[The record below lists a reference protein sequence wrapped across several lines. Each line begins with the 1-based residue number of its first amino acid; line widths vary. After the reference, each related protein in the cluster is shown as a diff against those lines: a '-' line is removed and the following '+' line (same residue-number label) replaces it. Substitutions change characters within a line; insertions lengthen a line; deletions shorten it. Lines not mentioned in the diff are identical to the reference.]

1 MVLLAATLIL
11 GLMIATSLVGV
22 LAGLRPHRSKG
33 AAGERMAAKRLL
45 DLNPEIFRTFHDL
58 YLPRPEGDGTITQI
72 DHLVISRF
80 GIFVIETKNYD
91 GWIFGGARQKLWT
104 QSIFGR
110 NTQFQNPLHQN
121 YLHVQATK
129 AFLSLAERQFHSLVF
144 FVDGDFRSEMPENV
158 ICSDL
163 CGWIAGHRATL
174 LNDETIRES
183 IRRLEELERQTD
195 RKAAKAKLLQQLKR
209 GNRQGPRVTGERD
222 LPGEIAATQPPP
234 LPPSPWNTGRPE
246 PGAVPPNGQFAHA
259 DARQFIAGV
268 RSA

>member
-1 MVLLAATLIL
+1 MVFLAATLIL
-11 GLMIATSLVGV
+11 GLMVATSLVGV
-22 LAGLRPHRSKG
+22 LAGLRPVRSKG
-33 AAGERMAAKRLL
+33 AAGERLAAKRLE

-58 YLPRPEGDGTITQI
+58 YLPRPDDADGITQV
-72 DHLVISRF
+72 DHLVVSRF

-104 QSIFGR
+104 QSLFGR

-121 YLHVQATK
+121 YLHVQAAK
-129 AFLSLAERQFHSLVF
+129 SFLGLAERQFHSLVF

-174 LNDETIRES
+174 LSDDVVRES
-183 IRRLEELERQTD
+183 IRRLEDLERHTD

-222 LPGEIAATQPPP
+222 LPGEIAEILPPP
-234 LPPSPWNTGRPE
+234 LPPSPWGAGKPE
-246 PGAVPPNGQFAHA
+246 AGAVPPSEPFSQTKG
-259 DARQFIAGV
+259 RQLIAGT